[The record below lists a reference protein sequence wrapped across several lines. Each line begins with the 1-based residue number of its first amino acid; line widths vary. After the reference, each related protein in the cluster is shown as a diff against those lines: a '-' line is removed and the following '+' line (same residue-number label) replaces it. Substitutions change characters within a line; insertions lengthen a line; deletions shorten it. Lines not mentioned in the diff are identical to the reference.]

1 MKELKIWWASLQAR
15 EQRLV
20 GWGAVVL
27 VIGGFYW
34 LIWQPLHQS
43 LGNQQ
48 AQAKAAA
55 EQLVWL
61 QTQLP
66 LLSAQNNAMRSS
78 ASLNE
83 VVSQTAQSFQIQV
96 SRMQPNN
103 EQLQLTL
110 EDVSFDKLLRWLHE
124 LQYQQGI
131 RLVQL
136 DLATADQPGMVRV
149 RRMLIE

>member
-103 EQLQLTL
+103 EQLQLTV